1 MANISNSKYIEK
13 NIFFN
18 NLNQEIKFYIGKN
31 QDGNSEIIDLC
42 KESDLWFHLDGLP
55 SCHVIANI
63 PDNIDTKL
71 LRTIIKNGAILCKQ
85 HSKYSSVK
93 NVSISYTYLKNI
105 SKTNIPG
112 TVIITNEKKV
122 II

>member
-1 MANISNSKYIEK
+1 MTTNSKYIEK

-42 KESDLWFHLDGLP
+42 KESDLWFHLDGMP
-55 SCHVIANI
+55 SCHVIATI
-63 PDNIDTKL
+63 PDNIDAKL

-93 NVSISYTYLKNI
+93 NISISYTYLKNI
-105 SKTNIPG
+105 TKTSVLG
-112 TVIITNEKKV
+112 TVIITNEKK
-122 II
+122 III